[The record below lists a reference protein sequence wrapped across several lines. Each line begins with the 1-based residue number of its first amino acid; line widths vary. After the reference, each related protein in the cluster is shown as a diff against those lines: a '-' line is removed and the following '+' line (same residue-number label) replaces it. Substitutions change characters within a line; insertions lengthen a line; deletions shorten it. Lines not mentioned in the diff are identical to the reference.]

1 MRFADHT
8 QNNQFFPTWL
18 AEPIFRKT
26 QAAQQKHEQMPNP
39 NFHIIG
45 APKCGTN
52 TIASWLKS
60 HRAVRLIEPCDRE
73 NIENTAS
80 TLCDPVEALGMV
92 SPWSLSSERA
102 ILEVVESSPEAR
114 FIVCLR
120 NPIDMAW
127 ALHSDALASAREPIP
142 DFSKA
147 WEAGTVRRSCPD
159 CCPTYLDGPID
170 YAGACA
176 LGSHLV
182 RLTAFVDPHQ
192 IHLVFLDDILHS
204 PKTVWADI
212 QTFLEIDEDERTH
225 FPLEERLVPI
235 ASSGLRARLE
245 TLLKSPLAQTLVAK
259 TPWLRS
265 KRAING
271 LHPRVKSLR
280 EMPED
285 LRRKVCDQLSDDIGL
300 ISALSGRD
308 LAHWLC

>member
-1 MRFADHT
+1 
-8 QNNQFFPTWL
+8 
-18 AEPIFRKT
+18 
-26 QAAQQKHEQMPNP
+26 MPNP

-52 TIASWLKS
+52 TIANWLKS
-60 HRAVRLIEPCDRE
+60 HRAVHLIEPCDRQCTDD
-73 NIENTAS
+73 IES
-80 TLCDPVEALGMV
+80 TFDGGVEIVGMI

-102 ILEVVESSPEAR
+102 ILELVESSPDAR
-114 FIVCLR
+114 FVVCLR

-127 ALHSDALASAREPIP
+127 ALHSDALASAREPIS
-142 DFSKA
+142 DFSEA
-147 WEAGTVRRSCPD
+147 WQAGADRRNCPD
-159 CCPTYLDGPID
+159 CCPTCPDGPID
-170 YAGACA
+170 YPGTCA

-192 IHLVFLDDILHS
+192 IHLVFLDDILHA
-204 PKTVWADI
+204 PQAVWTDMQA
-212 QTFLEIDEDERTH
+212 FLEIEEDDRTH

-235 ASSGLRARLE
+235 PSSGFHARLE
-245 TLLKSPLAQTLVAK
+245 TLLNSAPTQALIRKAS
-259 TPWLRS
+259 WLRS

-271 LHPRVKSLR
+271 LQPRVKSLR